1 MEYDSPYIKEEQ
13 KKAIQTAIQNGRKLS
28 IITYVLG
35 DKGESKLKYIIY
47 SILKHYGREDLME
60 LIYTSAKELIANS
73 TKAAI
78 KRMIFQEMNLNIM
91 NLNDYNVGMEKF
103 KEYLNDKKFPAY
115 KEKMKKN
122 NFFIKIT
129 LAHCKDYIRLYVIN
143 NFFLIPVE
151 EERVIEKFQHAKKFD
166 NLFEFFMAHGDTT
179 EGAGM
184 GITMVEILL
193 TQSGYDRNN
202 FKILSSPTANITIA
216 RVDIPLNDAKLVM
229 DNQPGEQLIRCKD
242 PLEIIKGAF

>member
-1 MEYDSPYIKEEQ
+1 MKYDSSYLTDKQ
-13 KKAIQTAIQNGRKLS
+13 KQTIQNAIQQGKKIS
-28 IITYVLG
+28 IVTYVLG
-35 DKGESKLKYIIY
+35 DEGESKLKYIID

-91 NLNDYNVGMEKF
+91 NLDDYHKGMEKF

-115 KEKMKKN
+115 KDKLKKN
-122 NFFIKIT
+122 NFFIKISFQ
-129 LAHCKDYIRLYVIN
+129 HCKDYIRLYVIN

-151 EERVIEKFQHAKKFD
+151 EERVLDKFEHAKKFD

-193 TQSGYDRNN
+193 AQSGFDRKNL
-202 FKILSSPTANITIA
+202 KILSSPTANITIA
-216 RVDIPLNDAKLVM
+216 RVDIPLHSNITLH
-229 DNQPGEQLIRCKD
+229 NQPNNQYIRSENTLK
-242 PLEIIKGAF
+242 EIKGTF